1 MKSFQGPASAGQ
13 VIKVQG
19 PAKTG
24 KYVLVQ
30 MNNSPDCLSLNEV
43 EVFGCV
49 VTGKAG
55 AYWSPS
61 YPKNSPQVKLTHS
74 WSASSPCLAFS
85 SCFWSSKPSELSA
98 SSARPGLKLLPSKR
112 TSILCTELTTKLKLL
127 KRMTKGFLTLK
138 PMTIWESRNFL
149 ITWACLLYWLYCI
162 SQFYSF
168 LVYLCKS
175 P

>member
-1 MKSFQGPASAGQ
+1 MWADIIFIVFMVGLGEVPQL
-13 VIKVQG
+13 KVDQ
-19 PAKTG
+19 AFEEREATTAECTHLA
-24 KYVLVQ
+24 V
-30 MNNSPDCLSLNEV
+30 SLPHDPR
-43 EVFGCV
+43 
-49 VTGKAG
+49 
-55 AYWSPS
+55 PS
-61 YPKNSPQVKLTHS
+61 MLKKNSPQVKLTHS
-74 WSASSPCLAFS
+74 WLASSPCLAFS
-85 SCFWSSKPSELSA
+85 SCFWSSEPSELPA
-98 SSARPGLKLLPSKR
+98 SSARPGLRLLPSKR